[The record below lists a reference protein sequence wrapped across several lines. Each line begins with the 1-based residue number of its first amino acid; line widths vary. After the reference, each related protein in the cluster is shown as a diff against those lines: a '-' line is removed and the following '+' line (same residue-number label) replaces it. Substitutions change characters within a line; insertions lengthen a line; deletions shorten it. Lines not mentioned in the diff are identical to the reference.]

1 MDVLYLGELH
11 AGFEHLRAI
20 GSFISGSGIDDSWI
34 AVGWYDGQCLVRPGI
49 RMFLHETSQR

>member
-1 MDVLYLGELH
+1 MDVVCLGELH
-11 AGFEHLRAI
+11 AGFEHLRVI

-49 RMFLHETSQR
+49 RML

>member
-1 MDVLYLGELH
+1 MEKSNGCRLFGW
-11 AGFEHLRAI
+11 AGCAI

-49 RMFLHETSQR
+49 RMF